1 MYINSNFFRTS
12 DQPGS
17 SQAKLHSGS
26 YTWGTPIKDLITGL
40 SEFDSIVASDVV
52 YDPQGYKPLY
62 DSICFF
68 LTADKDKE
76 KEKGEEKIFI
86 LAHRQ
91 RHPDDYK

>member
-1 MYINSNFFRTS
+1 M
-12 DQPGS
+12 
-17 SQAKLHSGS
+17 
-26 YTWGTPIKDLITGL
+26 
-40 SEFDSIVASDVV
+40 ASDVV

-68 LTADKDKE
+68 LTVDKDKE

>member
-1 MYINSNFFRTS
+1 MYINSKFFRTS
-12 DQPGS
+12 DQSGS
-17 SQAKLHSGS
+17 SQAKLYCGS
-26 YTWGTPIKDLITGL
+26 YAWGTPIKDLITDV

-52 YDPQGYKPLY
+52 YDPHGYKPLY

-68 LTADKDKE
+68 LTTDKE